1 MENRIRIDKTEPNAY
16 QAMLGLESYNNAT
29 ELAKDL
35 KHIIKIRASQI
46 NGCAFCIQMHTDE
59 ARKLGETDQK
69 MHAIAAWKESP
80 LFSEL
85 ERIVLSVTEEITLI
99 SDRGLS
105 KETYKKAL
113 AVLGE
118 TSLAQCIMQIVT
130 INSWNRIALATQMK
144 HD

>member
-1 MENRIRIDKTEPNAY
+1 MENRIKLDEAEPNAY
-16 QAMLGLESYNNAT
+16 QAMLGLEGYINAT
-29 ELAKDL
+29 ELAPDL
-35 KHIIKIRASQI
+35 KHIIKIRSSQI

-59 ARKLGETDQK
+59 ARKQGETDQR

-85 ERIVLSVTEEITLI
+85 EKIVLAVTEEITLI
-99 SDRGLS
+99 SDCGLS

-118 TSLAQCIMQIVT
+118 TRLAQCIMQVVT
-130 INSWNRIALATQMK
+130 INAWNRIALATNMV
-144 HD
+144 HE